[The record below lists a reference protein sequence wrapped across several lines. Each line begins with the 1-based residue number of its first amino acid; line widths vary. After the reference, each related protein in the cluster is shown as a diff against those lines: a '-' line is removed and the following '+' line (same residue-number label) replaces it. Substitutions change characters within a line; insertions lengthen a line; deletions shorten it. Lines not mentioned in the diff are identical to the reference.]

1 MARTVDGRRGELA
14 ARLRTVRAA
23 AFRSGQRFAEHLG
36 WPQSRVSKL
45 ETGAQMPTEED
56 IDAWVAGA
64 RAGSEVRAEL
74 LELLSVARVE
84 YVNDREFGRRG
95 GWVENQARLVRVE
108 AEATRIAC
116 WLPAMIPGLLQTPA
130 YTRELLSGPGRFGMM
145 EPMSDVEIEGLIIE
159 RARRQE
165 VLYTGDKQIELYVGE
180 AALHAAPGTMQTLLG
195 QLDRIMTLLGLA
207 TVEIGLIP
215 FPAMPVMPL
224 SSFEFRDDT
233 VLLESLT
240 GEQRISDPD
249 EVAGY
254 LRALEALHDAALF
267 GDDAVALIRRVI
279 ATLTSPS

>member
-14 ARLRTVRAA
+14 TRLRTVRAT

-45 ETGAQMPTEED
+45 ETGVQMPTEED
-56 IDAWVAGA
+56 IDAWVTGAGA
-64 RAGSEVRAEL
+64 TSEVRAEL
-74 LELLSVARVE
+74 LELLSAARVE
-84 YVNDREFGRRG
+84 YVNDREVRRRG
-95 GWVENQARLVRVE
+95 GWVQNQARLVRAE
-108 AEATRIAC
+108 AEATRLAC
-116 WLPAMIPGLLQTPA
+116 WLPAVIPGLLQTPA
-130 YTRELLSGPGRFGMM
+130 YTRELLSGPGRIAMD
-145 EPMSDVEIEGLIIE
+145 PLSDAEIEGLIAE
-159 RARRQE
+159 RVRRQE
-165 VLYTGDKQIELYVGE
+165 VLYSGDKRIEIYVGE
-180 AALHAAPGTMQTLLG
+180 AALHASPGTRETLLS
-195 QLDRIMTLLGLA
+195 QLDRITTLVGLS

-224 SSFEFRDDT
+224 CGFDLQDDM